1 MELLCEYTSLFFS
14 SCWPGRRATDFTDIV
29 RAGLA
34 LPPYKGYVH
43 GETDWKLAAT
53 PMEPMILLKIKQL
66 SEESQGF
73 RWHDQEVKLLKID
86 LLDSSMEG
94 YENDQK
100 EIEK

>member
-1 MELLCEYTSLFFS
+1 
-14 SCWPGRRATDFTDIV
+14 
-29 RAGLA
+29 
-34 LPPYKGYVH
+34 VH

-53 PMEPMILLKIKQL
+53 PMEPMILWKIKQL

-86 LLDSSMEG
+86 LLDSSMQG